1 MKIDPKVAIKDYTNE
16 LDIMYAQRRKWLFFS
31 SLVFTFILGL
41 IVSWQYLESLDNAV
55 IWWGVISGSLILSVN
70 WWYWTMHSI
79 GKLLRS
85 IYAEYQLLNDII
97 IDISEIKEI
106 IKVEKEAH
114 KRMIDNKYK

>member
-16 LDIMYAQRRKWLFFS
+16 LDVMYAQRRKWLFFS

>member
-114 KRMIDNKYK
+114 KRMIDNKHK